1 MVRTKPVYLVLDL
14 FDKLRTCFLVTIL
27 QFYQQFAIAE

>member
-14 FDKLRTCFLVTIL
+14 FDTLRTCFFGNYLH
-27 QFYQQFAIAE
+27 FYQQFAIAE